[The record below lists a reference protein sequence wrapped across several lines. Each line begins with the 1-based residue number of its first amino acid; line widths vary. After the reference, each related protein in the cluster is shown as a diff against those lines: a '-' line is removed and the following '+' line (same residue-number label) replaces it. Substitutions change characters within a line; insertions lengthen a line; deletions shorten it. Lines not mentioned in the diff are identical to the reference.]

1 MVWDQCRNGKTA
13 SEAERGS
20 RRGGGE
26 GDCGASESS
35 QPLKILF

>member
-13 SEAERGS
+13 SEAERGNK
-20 RRGGGE
+20 GGG